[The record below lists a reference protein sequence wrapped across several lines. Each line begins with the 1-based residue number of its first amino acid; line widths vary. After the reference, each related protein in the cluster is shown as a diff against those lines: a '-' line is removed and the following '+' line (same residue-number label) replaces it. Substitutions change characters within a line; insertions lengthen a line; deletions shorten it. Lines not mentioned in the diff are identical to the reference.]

1 MQHGKSPQ
9 PVKKENIRM
18 NVTPGFEAKIRCI
31 NYMCAKIKLH
41 M

>member
-1 MQHGKSPQ
+1 
-9 PVKKENIRM
+9 M